1 MERSAGLLLR
11 RLVAALCLA
20 ASLAFGLGPA
30 ATLAV
35 EFRPGDESCVTAAE
49 GPGAVAADH
58 HPGRHQAPCCGMLC
72 VPALPASVPAV
83 GPPASAAIAPP
94 YPLVTAGAGID
105 LDRPTPP
112 PR

>member
-1 MERSAGLLLR
+1 MERSAGPLLR

-35 EFRPGDESCVTAAE
+35 EFRPGDEACVMAAP
-49 GPGAVAADH
+49 GPAAADH
-58 HPGRHQAPCCGMLC
+58 HPGRHQASCCGMLC
-72 VPALPASVPAV
+72 IPALPASAPAM
-83 GPPASAAIAPP
+83 GPPASASMALP